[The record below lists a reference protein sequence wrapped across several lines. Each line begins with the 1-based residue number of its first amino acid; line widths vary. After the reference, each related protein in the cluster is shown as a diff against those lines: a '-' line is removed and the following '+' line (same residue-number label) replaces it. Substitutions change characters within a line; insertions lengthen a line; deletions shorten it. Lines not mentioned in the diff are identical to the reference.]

1 MPSSTLAR
9 PSPVTVSIPAVLYL
23 LFMGAE
29 CTSAWRSGFAGPRRK
44 CISFLVWVWA
54 MVSCSGILFHN
65 KDGWKHFVDTE
76 VRFWAILVVCKN
88 IADNWGC
95 VFRWCEW
102 GYLRLQQI
110 QLCRSTQ
117 LKIFYTGWFLLL
129 QLVSHRK
136 YWRGVCVFIY
146 IYVCVCSNIWSPKS
160 NSSIT
165 QQFYQTGYM
174 TEMRNIVMYSECTL
188 CGPASSPPCYL
199 V

>member
-1 MPSSTLAR
+1 MPSSALAR

-146 IYVCVCSNIWSPKS
+146 IC
-160 NSSIT
+160 
-165 QQFYQTGYM
+165 
-174 TEMRNIVMYSECTL
+174 MYL
-188 CGPASSPPCYL
+188 F
-199 V
+199 